1 MDTLI
6 NHLFDAIGDLLPF
19 IIFVV
24 VGLYGLIKKGLSQ
37 QNDHQ
42 RQRRVQR
49 RTVEASDAAAAQ
61 KAKME
66 KTAKNEKLEEVSSA
80 TTMLESYQNIQM
92 KPRSSSTSRSGVSL
106 NDRYKD
112 RSNEIV
118 SFTVKKENL
127 VEGIIWS
134 EILGKPRAY
143 QPLHRKK

>member
-6 NHLFDAIGDLLPF
+6 NQLFDAIGDLLPF

-24 VGLYGLIKKGLSQ
+24 VGLYGLIKRGLSQ
-37 QNDHQ
+37 QNDPQ

-66 KTAKNEKLEEVSSA
+66 KTAKNEEEISSA
-80 TTMLESYQNIQM
+80 TTMLERYQNIQM
-92 KPRSSSTSRSGVSL
+92 KPRSSSTTRSGVSL